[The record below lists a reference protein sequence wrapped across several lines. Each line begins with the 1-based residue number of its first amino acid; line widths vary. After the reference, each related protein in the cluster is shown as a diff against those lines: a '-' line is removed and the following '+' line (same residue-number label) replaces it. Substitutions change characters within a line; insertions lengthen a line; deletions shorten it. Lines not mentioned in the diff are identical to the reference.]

1 MCGIAG
7 IIGLEGVDD
16 KSALADR
23 LQRAMHHRGP
33 DANGAYMDENVILSH
48 TRLSILDLDERSN
61 QPFTGNQDR
70 FVLVFNGELYNY
82 KSVKEQLNDYDFQ
95 TTSDTEVLHAAWLK
109 WGVQCVHH
117 FNGMFAFAIWD
128 KQEKELFIV
137 RDRMGIKPVYFYR
150 GDKHMVFGS
159 EIRTLLSSD
168 LVPRKLAE
176 ENLPEYLKYQTVHS
190 PRTMVKNVFLIPSGS
205 YLKISDAQVIE
216 HSYWKPEEQVE
227 ERKVD
232 EISSKNQTKE
242 LLTQAVEKRLVSD
255 VKVGA
260 FLSGGIDSSLLVGII
275 AKELNKS
282 IDTFSITFEEEEFSE
297 AKYSRLITK
306 QFKSNHHE
314 IELSADHFKDKIP
327 NALLA
332 MDHPSGDG
340 PNSYVVSEAV
350 KKEGI
355 TVALSGLGGDELFAG
370 YPFFKQHLALQQK
383 KYLLSYPPFIRN
395 GIGELMKWLKPGIQG
410 QKIAETLA
418 LPYFDLAYS
427 YPINRR
433 VLPQNW
439 IDDLLNT
446 NVKNDV
452 LSEEINY
459 RFQYGSYA
467 SRLPELSKVSLVEL
481 STYMQNVLLR
491 DSDQMSMAHALEIR
505 VPFLDHELVSHA
517 LSVSDKLKNPVYPK
531 SFLVESFK
539 GLLPDEIVHREKMG
553 FVFPWEQWLRKDLN
567 PLLEDGFSFLSETPY
582 FSSDALVEL
591 KKAFQVNKNGIN
603 WSRVWP
609 LVTLASWMK
618 NNDIK

>member
-7 IIGLEGVDD
+7 IIGLEGIDD
-16 KSALADR
+16 KNAVVDR

-33 DANGAYMDENVILSH
+33 DANGAYIDEHVILTH

-82 KSVKEQLNDYDFQ
+82 KSVKEQLNDYKFQ
-95 TTSDTEVLHAAWLK
+95 TTSDTEVLLAAWLK

-117 FNGMFAFAIWD
+117 FNGMFALAIWD
-128 KQEKELFIV
+128 KQERELFIV

-150 GDKHMVFGS
+150 GDKHIVFGS
-159 EIRTLLSSD
+159 EIRTLLNSG
-168 LVPRKLAE
+168 LVPRKLAA

-205 YLKISDAQVIE
+205 YLKISDAQISE

-232 EISSKNQTKE
+232 EKSAKNQTKE
-242 LLTQAVEKRLVSD
+242 LLIQAVEKRLVSD

-297 AKYSRLITK
+297 AKYSRLIAK
-306 QFKSNHHE
+306 QFKTNHHE
-314 IELSADHFKDKIP
+314 IELSANHFKDKIP

-340 PNSYVVSEAV
+340 PNSFVVSEAV
-350 KKEGI
+350 KNEGI
-355 TVALSGLGGDELFAG
+355 IVALSGLGGDELFAG

-383 KYLLSYPPFIRN
+383 KYLLSFPPFIRN

-433 VLPQNW
+433 VLPQIW

-452 LSEEINY
+452 LSEEIND

-491 DSDQMSMAHALEIR
+491 DTDQLSMANALEIR

-517 LSVSDKLKNPVYPK
+517 LSVSDRLKTPIYSK

-582 FSSDALVEL
+582 FSSEALVDL
-591 KKAFQVNKNGIN
+591 KKAFEGSKNGIN

-618 NNDIK
+618 NNDIE